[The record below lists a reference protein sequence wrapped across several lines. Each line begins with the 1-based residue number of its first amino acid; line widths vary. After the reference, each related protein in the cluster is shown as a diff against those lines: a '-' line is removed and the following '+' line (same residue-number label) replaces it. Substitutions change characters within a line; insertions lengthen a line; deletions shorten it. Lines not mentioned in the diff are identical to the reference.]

1 MTDLSRRNL
10 LRSTAVPGPD
20 PSGRSLSGRS
30 LSGRSLSGEGR
41 STRTADA
48 RPTAQPDMRQP
59 GTSLTPYGMS
69 FWALILA
76 ACGGGGGGGGGLDT
90 AGTSTPVKLEPRSGH
105 VYDGPVKGAVV
116 YVDSDGDGEL
126 NTEKDHRVGTTNEQ
140 GAFSGSIPVNLVGKR
155 YIVDLSSATDLGDD
169 GQEGTEDDQDLS
181 GFGIWLA
188 PQGAS
193 VVSAL
198 THLIATGVM
207 TKDDIQS
214 TIPGFDPLVDNPY
227 APAPAEQSPEKQ
239 QVFEKVRKVLPT
251 ITNLVEKNRDVI
263 KRKSESGET
272 PQLSEDESKIL
283 SELEN
288 SIKQVMANPD
298 AQHAPVLAMFGT
310 AVVKEGTVT
319 GKTDTG
325 LRVRVT
331 DVNSGETGYEEPD
344 VVLSGDNRFKIE
356 NGKIF
361 AKAGASF
368 RSGEEITLTLTA
380 TDGNNAGLTNTV
392 PITFTVSDV
401 QFAPVPEIRGT
412 ASVKEGT
419 VTGDTD
425 TGLTFIAT
433 DKDSGETGY
442 RGPSFTLSG
451 DNRFKI

>member
-1 MTDLSRRNL
+1 
-10 LRSTAVPGPD
+10 
-20 PSGRSLSGRS
+20 
-30 LSGRSLSGEGR
+30 
-41 STRTADA
+41 
-48 RPTAQPDMRQP
+48 
-59 GTSLTPYGMS
+59 
-69 FWALILA
+69 
-76 ACGGGGGGGGGLDT
+76 
-90 AGTSTPVKLEPRSGH
+90 
-105 VYDGPVKGAVV
+105 
-116 YVDSDGDGEL
+116 
-126 NTEKDHRVGTTNEQ
+126 
-140 GAFSGSIPVNLVGKR
+140 
-155 YIVDLSSATDLGDD
+155 
-169 GQEGTEDDQDLS
+169 
-181 GFGIWLA
+181 
-188 PQGAS
+188 
-193 VVSAL
+193 
-198 THLIATGVM
+198 
-207 TKDDIQS
+207 
-214 TIPGFDPLVDNPY
+214 
-227 APAPAEQSPEKQ
+227 
-239 QVFEKVRKVLPT
+239 EKVRKVLPT

-451 DNRFKI
+451 DNRFKIENGKILAKSGVSFRLGE